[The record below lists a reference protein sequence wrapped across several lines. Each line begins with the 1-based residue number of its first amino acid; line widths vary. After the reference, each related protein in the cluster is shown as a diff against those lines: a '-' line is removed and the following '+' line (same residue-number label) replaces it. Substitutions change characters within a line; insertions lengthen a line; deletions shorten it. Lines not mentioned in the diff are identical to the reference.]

1 MAWTD
6 EAKAIF
12 IGSKLRRQATAATV
26 AIFGVACLAYG
37 LAVKVMSGTA
47 EGDATMLACCIPPAL
62 IFFIMAYVIY
72 KEGGD

>member
-1 MAWTD
+1 MTWA
-6 EAKAIF
+6 EAIKAILLN
-12 IGSKLRRQATAATV
+12 KRRRQATAATV

-37 LAVKVMSGTA
+37 VAVKVMSGKP
-47 EGDATMLACCIPPAL
+47 EGDATVLACCIPPAL